1 VSVVA
6 ATSPSNARRASPSGE
21 ALIEASQLRKH
32 FPVHRALLG
41 TPGTAIKAVDG
52 VDFVVRAGETFG
64 LVGESGC
71 GKSTTSRQL
80 LRLENATS
88 GVVRFEGHDIAKL
101 AGDALRRFR
110 RALQAVFQDP
120 TTSLSPRMRVADIV
134 GEPIIANEKLPR
146 REVRARVAAV
156 LEEVGLPVDAGSRY
170 PHEFSG
176 GQRQRIAIA
185 RALVSGSRCIILDE
199 PVSALDISIRAQ
211 ILKLLKTLQERHG
224 LTYIL
229 ISHDLAAVR
238 YLSTRI
244 GVMYLGKLVE
254 VGDTEPLYSA
264 PMHPYTQALLAAVRP
279 PRPVEQPSGP
289 ALLGEVPSALRPPPG
304 CTFHPRCPYAQ
315 PICRTEA
322 PALREISPG
331 RSVACHF
338 AGALVSTTGQPHAST
353 LGENDVPH

>member
-1 VSVVA
+1 MSAV
-6 ATSPSNARRASPSGE
+6 
-21 ALIEASQLRKH
+21 LLEASDLRKH
-32 FPVHRALLG
+32 FRA
-41 TPGTAIKAVDG
+41 TKAVDG
-52 VDFVVRAGETFG
+52 VDFEVRAGETFG

-71 GKSTTSRQL
+71 GKSTTSRLL
-80 LRLENATS
+80 LRLEDPTS
-88 GVVRFEGHDIAKL
+88 GTVRFEGRDIATL
-101 AGDALRRFR
+101 SGEALRTYR

-120 TTSLSPRMRVADIV
+120 TTSLSPRMKVAEIV
-134 GEPIIANEKLPR
+134 GEPVIANEKASR

-156 LEEVGLPVDAGSRY
+156 LAEVGLPADAGTRY

-224 LTYIL
+224 LTYVL

-238 YLSTRI
+238 YLGTRI

-254 VGDTEPLYSA
+254 VGDTDSLYGS
-264 PMHPYTQALLAAVRP
+264 PKHPYTQALLSAVLP
-279 PRPVEQPSGP
+279 PRPVDHVASPP
-289 ALLGEVPSALRPPPG
+289 AGEVPSARRPPPG
-304 CTFHPRCPYAQ
+304 CAFHPRCPYAQ
-315 PICRTEA
+315 PICSTQE
-322 PALREISPG
+322 PPLRRISLQ

-338 AGALVSTTGQPHAST
+338 A
-353 LGENDVPH
+353 

>member
-1 VSVVA
+1 M
-6 ATSPSNARRASPSGE
+6 SGAMGD

-32 FPVHRALLG
+32 FPVHKTLLG
-41 TPGTAIKAVDG
+41 GSTTAIKAVDG
-52 VDFVVRAGETFG
+52 VSFVVRAGETFG

-71 GKSTTSRQL
+71 GKSTTSRLL
-80 LRLENATS
+80 LRLEHPTS
-88 GVVRFEGHDIAKL
+88 GVIRFEGKDIATL
-101 AGDALRRFR
+101 SGEALRAYR

-120 TTSLSPRMRVADIV
+120 TTSLSPRMRVMEIV
-134 GEPIIANEKLPR
+134 GEPIIANENLSR
-146 REVRARVAAV
+146 GDVRARVLSV
-156 LEEVGLPVDAGSRY
+156 LTEVGLPADAGSRY

-224 LTYIL
+224 LTYVL

-254 VGDTEPLYSA
+254 IADTASLYA
-264 PMHPYTQALLAAVRP
+264 AAMHPYTQALLAAVLP
-279 PRPVEQPSGP
+279 PRPAEHEP
-289 ALLGEVPSALRPPPG
+289 APPLAGEVPSARRPPPG
-304 CTFHPRCPYAQ
+304 CAFHPRCPYAQ
-315 PICRTEA
+315 PICSTDE
-322 PALREISPG
+322 PPLRNITPQ

-338 AGALVSTTGQPHAST
+338 AGALVRSSA
-353 LGENDVPH
+353 

>member
-1 VSVVA
+1 MRPAADPSASSTQRRA
-6 ATSPSNARRASPSGE
+6 ATGKV
-21 ALIEASQLRKH
+21 LIEASQLRKH
-32 FPVHRALLG
+32 FPVHKTLLG
-41 TPGTAIKAVDG
+41 ASRATIKAVDG

-71 GKSTTSRQL
+71 GKSTTSRLL
-80 LRLENATS
+80 LRLEDPTS
-88 GVVRFEGHDIAKL
+88 GVIRFEGNDIA
-101 AGDALRRFR
+101 ALSGATLRGYR

-120 TTSLSPRMRVADIV
+120 TTSLSPRMRVMEIV

-146 REVRARVAAV
+146 SEVRARVTAV
-156 LEEVGLPVDAGSRY
+156 LAEVGLPADAGSRY

-176 GQRQRIAIA
+176 GQRQRVAIA

-224 LTYIL
+224 LTYVL

-254 VGDTEPLYSA
+254 IADTESLYAA
-264 PMHPYTQALLAAVRP
+264 PMHPYTQALLSAVLP
-279 PRPVEQPSGP
+279 ARPVERETAPP
-289 ALLGEVPSALRPPPG
+289 VAGEVPSALRPPPG
-304 CTFHPRCPYAQ
+304 CAFHPRCPYAQ
-315 PICRTEA
+315 PVCSTEE
-322 PALREISPG
+322 PTLRNISQ
-331 RSVACHF
+331 RRAVACHF
-338 AGALVSTTGQPHAST
+338 AGALVRTSI
-353 LGENDVPH
+353 

>member
-1 VSVVA
+1 MS
-6 ATSPSNARRASPSGE
+6 SNASVAPTAQRASPPG
-21 ALIEASQLRKH
+21 AVLIEASRLRKH
-32 FPVHRALLG
+32 FPAHKTLF
-41 TPGTAIKAVDG
+41 GTAPAMIKAVDG
-52 VDFVVRAGETFG
+52 VDFAVRAGETFG

-71 GKSTTSRQL
+71 GKSTTSRLL
-80 LRLENATS
+80 LRLDHPTS
-88 GVVRFEGHDIAKL
+88 GVVRFEGNDIASL
-101 AGDALRRFR
+101 SGEGLRSYR

-120 TTSLSPRMRVADIV
+120 TASLSPRMRVMEIV
-134 GEPIIANEKLPR
+134 GEPIIANENLRGKD
-146 REVRARVAAV
+146 VRARVAAV
-156 LEEVGLPVDAGSRY
+156 LAEVGLPADAGSRY

-224 LTYIL
+224 LTYVL

-254 VGDTEPLYSA
+254 TADTEALYAA
-264 PMHPYTQALLAAVRP
+264 PMHPYTQALLAAVLP
-279 PRPVEQPSGP
+279 PRPVEHDAPP
-289 ALLGEVPSALRPPPG
+289 PLAGEVPSARRPPPG
-304 CTFHPRCPYAQ
+304 CAFHPRCPYAQ
-315 PICRTEA
+315 PICSIEE
-322 PALREISPG
+322 PPLRATTPQ

-338 AGALVSTTGQPHAST
+338 AGALVRTS
-353 LGENDVPH
+353 N